1 MGILA
6 LQRGEDVNKEI
17 ISPSKRYLRLT
28 LRWQTVHIVGM
39 NTNGVRTKGWVG
51 HSDRDGSLVQNMVKY
66 QLVTHGESDES
77 LGSIQDQIS
86 SISKL
91 E

>member
-1 MGILA
+1 
-6 LQRGEDVNKEI
+6 
-17 ISPSKRYLRLT
+17 
-28 LRWQTVHIVGM
+28 M
-39 NTNGVRTKGWVG
+39 NTNGVRTKRWVV
-51 HSDRDGSLVQNMVKY
+51 HSDQDGSLVQNMVKY
-66 QLVTHGESDES
+66 QLVTHEESDES